1 MAKADIKQ
9 AYRNMLAHPNDR
21 DLLGMQ
27 WQGQLLV
34 DGCLP
39 FWLRSAPLL
48 FTVVADLLQW
58 VTCQRGVTWIR
69 HYIDDF
75 ITLGAEGREE
85 CEQNLQ
91 LLKQVC
97 EEAGMPT
104 EPEKDEGPATEL
116 VFLYMELD
124 SVRLLPQEKLE
135 RLKSTL

>member
-1 MAKADIKQ
+1 M
-9 AYRNMLAHPNDR
+9 
-21 DLLGMQ
+21 
-27 WQGQLLV
+27 
-34 DGCLP
+34 
-39 FWLRSAPLL
+39 F
-48 FTVVADLLQW
+48 
-58 VTCQRGVTWIR
+58 QRGVTWIR

-85 CEQNLQ
+85 CERNLQ